1 MTEARRAQSVH
12 CGDCG
17 GALEKGRPNCP
28 YCGALIDL
36 VDARLTAYCGECLA
50 MSPDGAM
57 FCCEC
62 GRKLGAQD
70 AGVEETDSTCPRC
83 QVRLR
88 RREVGRHR
96 AFECAM
102 CYGLFVGVDD
112 LELIV
117 REQEERVSDP
127 GAAGG
132 PQRATLPGDPVAYL
146 KCPVCGTSMNRLNY
160 GRFSGVIIDFC
171 RRHGYWL
178 DAGELEKIARF
189 VATGGLAR
197 KYEREV
203 EELKMEKERLSSLPT
218 FGEAP
223 GAKYDLRDDSVFT
236 GRGRG
241 IGSFGDDIT
250 QIVDMISSLFRR

>member
-1 MTEARRAQSVH
+1 MDGTRAARSLH
-12 CGDCG
+12 CADCG

-50 MSPDGAM
+50 MSPEDAV

-62 GRKLGAQD
+62 GRRLGAQ
-70 AGVEETDSTCPRC
+70 ATEVEETDSTCPRC
-83 QVRLR
+83 AVVLR

-102 CYGLFVGVDD
+102 CYGLFVGVED
-112 LELIV
+112 LELII
-117 REQEERVSDP
+117 REQEGRVSDP
-127 GAAGG
+127 GSAGG
-132 PQRATLPGDPVAYL
+132 LQRATLGGDPVAYL
-146 KCPVCGTSMNRLNY
+146 KCPICGTSMNRLNY
-160 GRFSGVIIDFC
+160 GRLSGVIIDFC

-197 KYEREV
+197 KYEREL
-203 EELKMEKERLSSLPT
+203 EELKAEKERLSSGPCYVDV
-218 FGEAP
+218 P
-223 GAKYDLRDDSVFT
+223 GDKRNMRDDDGFT
-236 GRGRG
+236 GSGRG

-250 QIVDMISSLFRR
+250 QIVDMISKLFKR